1 MNSVAVLIAAL
12 LQLQAGP
19 GSADGGEQ
27 IFREGVSPRGTPL
40 VATVGTGDA
49 VPAALLPCVNC
60 HGPDGRGRSEGG
72 VRPADISPAA
82 LLRPLRD
89 ERRQRPAYDA
99 SRLRRAITLGL
110 DAGGQP
116 LDSAMPRYAL
126 SLADADDLLAYLAR
140 LDQRREP
147 GVTSDRLRIGV
158 RGAELT
164 APAQDVYGRRL
175 ELVHLQRVPSHSD
188 DLLLLIDASADGS
201 DSLAGAA
208 AEELPVIAFASSNG
222 DPGRS
227 GFVVTASLTARQR
240 VLDVIAASVPAP
252 RVIRDCSEA
261 AGLTTAHTLLLTDQ
275 VAAACDLTQLPW
287 PAGQSLRIALP
298 APPDAT
304 VRQAV
309 AEHVLQ
315 LVVEQLRQTGRDVSR
330 EALVIQLQTVRDAAL
345 GPLPP
350 LRWSATRRHGLDHVW
365 VLRLDRRDG
374 RLEPAPGWV
383 MVPRVEQE

>member
-1 MNSVAVLIAAL
+1 MSPVAVLIAAL

-19 GSADGGEQ
+19 GSADGGER

-40 VATVGTGDA
+40 AATVGTGGA

-116 LDSAMPRYAL
+116 LDAAMPRYAL

-140 LDQRREP
+140 LDQRHEP

-164 APAQDVYGRRL
+164 APAQDIYGRRL
-175 ELVHLQRVPSHSD
+175 ELVPLQRVPTHSD

-201 DSLAGAA
+201 DSLAAA
-208 AEELPVIAFASSNG
+208 NAEELPVVVFASG
-222 DPGRS
+222 GADPGRS
-227 GFVVTASLTARQR
+227 GFVITASPAARR
-240 VLDVIAASVPAP
+240 RALDAIAASVPAP
-252 RVIRDCSEA
+252 RPIRDCSEA
-261 AGLTTAHTLLLTDQ
+261 AGSTTAHTLLLTDQ
-275 VAAACDLTQLPW
+275 VAATCDLTRLPW

-315 LVVEQLRQTGRDVSR
+315 LVVEQLRQIGREVSR
-330 EALVIQLQTVRDAAL
+330 EALIAQLQTVRDASL
-345 GPLPP
+345 GTLPL
-350 LRWSATRRHGLDHVW
+350 LHWSATRRYGLDHVW
-365 VLRLDRRDG
+365 VLRLDDRGG
-374 RLEPAPGWV
+374 RLRPAPGW
-383 MVPRVEQE
+383 MAVPEVE